1 MKPVFVVEGKTD
13 VQRLQNY
20 IDADFVICN
29 GSALDKETL
38 EYIKRWSLEREVIVL
53 TDPDY
58 PGEQIRKK
66 IAEYVPNI
74 KHAFVDR
81 SLASNGKKLGVAET
95 KKEELLKA
103 IQNYV
108 VFENDYKENITPEMF
123 MELGLT
129 GGEKA
134 SKLRELISKKF
145 NLGHG
150 NAKTLRKRL
159 NMLNITFE
167 ELKEAIDDCI

>member
-1 MKPVFVVEGKTD
+1 M
-13 VQRLQNY
+13 
-20 IDADFVICN
+20 
-29 GSALDKETL
+29 
-38 EYIKRWSLEREVIVL
+38 
-53 TDPDY
+53 
-58 PGEQIRKK
+58 
-66 IAEYVPNI
+66 
-74 KHAFVDR
+74 
-81 SLASNGKKLGVAET
+81 GVAET

>member
-1 MKPVFVVEGKTD
+1 
-13 VQRLQNY
+13 
-20 IDADFVICN
+20 
-29 GSALDKETL
+29 
-38 EYIKRWSLEREVIVL
+38 
-53 TDPDY
+53 
-58 PGEQIRKK
+58 
-66 IAEYVPNI
+66 
-74 KHAFVDR
+74 
-81 SLASNGKKLGVAET
+81 
-95 KKEELLKA
+95 
-103 IQNYV
+103 
-108 VFENDYKENITPEMF
+108 MF